1 MVVHWQ
7 YNDTCH
13 CLHMLSLH
21 HDQQWAGNIS
31 LLTLMGY
38 WQPSQNTLRTA
49 DPDSSV
55 STSLISVTVSITT
68 LSHLSGWN
76 TVSWLWICQMK
87 PGNNKVIQPIYTP
100 PPAAPPTNSLAIS
113 FRLLFPS
120 TEEEQRRG
128 SVSRVWSRFIDTK
141 HRDLI
146 WHQS

>member
-1 MVVHWQ
+1 MS
-7 YNDTCH
+7 
-13 CLHMLSLH
+13 LSAHALTPPWSAVSGKYFPVNSH
-21 HDQQWAGNIS
+21 GILAA
-31 LLTLMGY
+31 LLDH
-38 WQPSQNTLRTA
+38 SQNTLRTLSVQLIQTLQCQHQ
-49 DPDSSV
+49 SSQWQ
-55 STSLISVTVSITT
+55 SPSQHY
-68 LSHLSGWN
+68 SHLSGWN

-100 PPAAPPTNSLAIS
+100 PPAAPPTNSLPIS

-120 TEEEQRRG
+120 TGEERRRG